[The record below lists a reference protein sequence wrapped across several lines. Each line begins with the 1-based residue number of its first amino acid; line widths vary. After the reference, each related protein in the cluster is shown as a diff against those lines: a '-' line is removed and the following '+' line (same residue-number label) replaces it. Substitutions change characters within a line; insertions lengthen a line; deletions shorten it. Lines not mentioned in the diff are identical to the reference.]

1 MSNNFLFGISLTG
14 SFLAGALAL
23 FAPCCITFL
32 FPSYLGT
39 VFKESKKVIF
49 YTLIFALGL
58 ASILIPV
65 SLGFRAFIFFFDKY
79 HNGIYYLGGLF
90 LIFMGVMT
98 LKPLF
103 HIPQLFHVNPN
114 LNKKLN
120 ILSVFWLGL
129 ISGLSSSCCAP
140 VLFAAVT
147 LTSLAPTLFQSVIVS
162 IAYVLGIVFPLFLM
176 SLFYEK
182 LTEKISGNTRQNIYN
197 VFKYLGAFIFIISG
211 ISIIVMNGFGK
222 IQMYQMES
230 YTKPLRLLVFELSK
244 NFKNPLL
251 DIGIF
256 VLILIIFYKLIK
268 RK

>member
-1 MSNNFLFGISLTG
+1 
-14 SFLAGALAL
+14 
-23 FAPCCITFL
+23 
-32 FPSYLGT
+32 
-39 VFKESKKVIF
+39 
-49 YTLIFALGL
+49 
-58 ASILIPV
+58 
-65 SLGFRAFIFFFDKY
+65 
-79 HNGIYYLGGLF
+79 
-90 LIFMGVMT
+90 MGVMT

>member
-39 VFKESKKVIF
+39 VFKEGRKVVF
-49 YTLIFALGL
+49 YTVIFALGL
-58 ASILIPV
+58 SSILIPV

-79 HNGIYYLGGLF
+79 HSGIYYLGGLF
-90 LIFMGVMT
+90 LIFMGIMT
-98 LKPLF
+98 IRPLF
-103 HIPQLFHVNPN
+103 HIPQLFRVNPQT
-114 LNKKLN
+114 NKKLN
-120 ILSVFWLGL
+120 AFSVFSLGVM
-129 ISGLSSSCCAP
+129 SGLSSACCAP

-147 LTSLAPTLFQSVIVS
+147 LTSLAPTLFQSVVVS
-162 IAYVLGIVFPLFLM
+162 SAYVLGIVFPLFLM

-182 LTEKISGNTRQNIYN
+182 LTETISGKTRKNIYD
-197 VFKYLGAFIFIISG
+197 VFKYIGAAIFILSG
-211 ISIIVMNGFGK
+211 ISIIVMNGMGR
-222 IQMYQMES
+222 IQMYQMET

-244 NFKNPLL
+244 NFRNPVI
-251 DIGIF
+251 DIGVF
-256 VLILIIFYKLIK
+256 VFILIIFYKLIK